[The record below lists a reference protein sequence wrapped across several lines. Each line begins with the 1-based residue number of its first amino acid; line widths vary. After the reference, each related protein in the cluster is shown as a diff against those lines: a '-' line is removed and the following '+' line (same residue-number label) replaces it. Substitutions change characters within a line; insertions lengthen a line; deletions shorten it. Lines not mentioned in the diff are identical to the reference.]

1 MKNKRRKIVSLMVAT
16 TACLAAAAFT
26 FDAKVVDA
34 ASEETFHELGASVRI
49 LPDKGIRFAFGL
61 PEELT
66 GEGYEIGTLVIPKA
80 VLGEAELNH
89 NSDAVDNVEVD
100 YVKIDCTKKWVSH
113 EDLDNAKDG
122 YNYYNAALTEIPEV
136 NYDTVL
142 VARSYYVKDGVYTYS
157 DPVERSIGYVAA
169 AALNNGETD
178 KDGVLS
184 AFTAGGYGETALSV
198 DGDGFITVSENTTIK
213 ASNEKGYLPVWS
225 SSNEAV
231 ATVDKNGKVTPRKGG
246 ETTVTATIGNVSAEK
261 KVYVLGDGLY
271 EDQIGMR
278 INGWNMSSNADYLS
292 MTTGANDEMVATVK
306 FQANGTYAPALVLRN
321 IQSKAYYEALI
332 ANGYT
337 KFAFSLAVEGDA
349 SDLYVFGKE
358 LSSFP
363 VNNGAYEI
371 TIDTQHFV
379 TYYDTLNTIATSGN
393 QVGQA
398 GSISAKFITWKSPA
412 DDWSSVRNY
421 VFTISNAKYIIP
433 AISVDFAD
441 GSKNIV
447 EAGETTTLIA
457 NANVNGDVAWS
468 SSNNEI
474 ATVENGVVSGVKG
487 GEVTITA
494 SIAGVSASKTVYVVG
509 DGLYEDQIGMR
520 IGGYQYHDKPAYF
533 NMVEEDGTMTV
544 TAKFQANP
552 TYAPA
557 LTIRN
562 LYNKTYYQALVANG
576 YTKLAFNLAVEGDL
590 DELYVFGKAINTFPV
605 NNGVYTIS
613 IDTQH
618 FVTYYDTMS
627 TIATSGSQVGQASS
641 ISAKFITWKSPA
653 NEWNATREYVF
664 TISNVAF
671 IADPTLEVSAE
682 ANELGYDETTTITA
696 TTNWP
701 ASFVVWSTSDA
712 TIATVENGVVTVVG
726 QKWGDVTITATVGSV
741 SVDTTITVNGP
752 TQLTV
757 DFAGDSNDL
766 VQVGKTTTLNATT
779 DWNVNAIEWT
789 SSNDE
794 IATVVNG
801 VVTGVKSGEVTI
813 TATLGELSASETV
826 YVVGSLNSD
835 QIGMRIGGYQYHDK
849 PAYFNMAE
857 ENGTMTITA
866 QFSDSAAYYPMLM
879 LRNMNSKAYYQK
891 LVDNGYVK
899 LTFMLGVGGDNAA
912 DVSDL
917 YVFGKKL
924 TSFPKG
930 TDGAYAVTVDV
941 QYILTY
947 YDNIYG
953 IATSGGQAG
962 QSGSL
967 DKMFIAWKSPL
978 TWAGNRNYVFTI
990 SNMGYR
996 QGVLFSDNIG
1006 MRVNGWNMTTNTTY
1020 MTMDIGAEGE
1030 MIITANWQAYTNYG
1044 PALVLKNLQG
1054 KAYYQGLQNSG
1065 YTYLTFD
1072 LKVGGTD
1079 ADKLSDVH
1087 ILGSAQKIAECT
1099 QENGV
1104 YKVNI
1109 QLAHIVQ
1116 FYDTITTL
1124 DTSTG
1129 QAGQWGSRS
1138 ALLLAWRFS
1147 SNFAT
1152 VPAQATRNYVFTIS
1166 NTAFV

>member
-16 TACLAAAAFT
+16 TACLAAAALT
-26 FDAKVVDA
+26 FDAKVADA

-61 PEELT
+61 PEGLT
-66 GEGYEIGTLVIPKA
+66 GEGYEIGTLAIPKE

-89 NSDAVDNVEVD
+89 NSDAVDSVAVD
-100 YVKIDCTKKWVSH
+100 YVNISCTKNWVSH
-113 EDLDNAKDG
+113 EGLDGAKDG

-142 VARSYYVKDGVYTYS
+142 VARSYYVKDGVYAYS
-157 DPVERSIGYVAA
+157 DPVERSIGYVAS

-184 AFTAGGYGETALSV
+184 TFTAGGYGETALSV
-198 DGDGFITVSENTTIK
+198 DGDDFITVSETTTIT

-225 SSNEAV
+225 SSNAAV
-231 ATVDKNGKVTPRKGG
+231 ATVDKTGKVTPVKGG
-246 ETTVTATIGNVSAEK
+246 ETTITATIGNVSESK
-261 KVYVLGDGLY
+261 TVYIVGDGLY
-271 EDQIGMR
+271 QDQIGIR
-278 INGWNMSSNADYLS
+278 INGWNMSGSADYFS
-292 MTTGANDEMVATVK
+292 METGANGEMVATVK
-306 FQANGTYAPALVLRN
+306 FQANETYAPALVLRN
-321 IQSKAYYEALI
+321 IQSKAYYEALV

-337 KFAFSLAVEGDA
+337 KFAFNLAVEGDV
-349 SDLYVFGKE
+349 SDLYVFGKA

-363 VNNGAYEI
+363 VNNGVYEI

-379 TYYDTLNTIATSGN
+379 SYYETISTIATSGS

-398 GSISAKFITWKSPA
+398 GSISAKFITWKSPTG
-412 DDWSSVRNY
+412 DWSSVRNY
-421 VFTISNAKYIIP
+421 VFTISGAEYILP

-447 EAGETTTLIA
+447 EVGDTTTLIA
-457 NANVNGDVAWS
+457 SANVNGDVAWS
-468 SSNNEI
+468 SSDDTV
-474 ATVENGVVSGVKG
+474 ATVVDGVVTGVKG

-509 DGLYEDQIGMR
+509 DGLYQDQIGIR
-520 IGGYQYHDKPAYF
+520 IGGYQYQDKPAYF
-533 NMVEEDGTMTV
+533 NMAAEDGTMVV

-562 LYNKTYYQALVANG
+562 LYNKEYYQALIAGG

-590 DELYVFGKAINTFPV
+590 EELYVFGKAINTFSEKDGTYAV
-605 NNGVYTIS
+605 S
-613 IDTQH
+613 IDVQH

-653 NEWNATREYVF
+653 NEWNATRDYVF
-664 TISNVAF
+664 TISNAAF
-671 IADPTLEVSAE
+671 MAAPTLEVAAE
-682 ANELGYDETTTITA
+682 ATELGYGETTTITA
-696 TTNWP
+696 TTNWTTN
-701 ASFVVWSTSDA
+701 FVVWSTSDE
-712 TIATVENGVVTVVG
+712 TIATVENGVVTVAG
-726 QKWGDVTITATVGSV
+726 QNWGEVIITATVADV
-741 SVDTTITVNGP
+741 SQEVKITVNAP

-757 DFAGDSNDL
+757 DFADGSKDL
-766 VQVGKTTTLNATT
+766 VEVGKTTTLVATA
-779 DWNVNAIEWT
+779 DWNVNCVEW
-789 SSNDE
+789 SSSDNTV
-794 IATVVNG
+794 ATVVGG
-801 VVTGVKSGEVTI
+801 VVTGVKGGEVTI
-813 TATLGELSASETV
+813 TAKLGELTVEKTV

-835 QIGMRIGGYQYHDK
+835 QIGMRINGYQYHGK

-866 QFSDSAAYYPMLM
+866 QFSDSATYYPMLM

-891 LVDNGYVK
+891 LLDNGYAK
-899 LTFMLGVGGDNAA
+899 LTFMLGVGGANAA

-953 IATSGGQAG
+953 IATSDGQAG

-978 TWAGNRNYVFTI
+978 TWSGSRNYVFTI

-1030 MIITANWQAYTNYG
+1030 MTITANWQAYVNYG
-1044 PALVLKNLQG
+1044 PALVLKNLQE
-1054 KAYYQGLQNSG
+1054 KAYYQGLIDSG

-1079 ADKLSDVH
+1079 ADKLTDVH
-1087 ILGSAQKIAECT
+1087 ILGTAQKVADCT
-1099 QENGV
+1099 QENGA

-1124 DTSTG
+1124 DTSAN

-1147 SNFAT
+1147 TNFAT

-1166 NTAFV
+1166 NTAIV

>member
-1 MKNKRRKIVSLMVAT
+1 MRNKKTKILSLMVAT
-16 TACLAAAAFT
+16 TACLAAAALT
-26 FDAKVVDA
+26 FDAKVADA
-34 ASEETFHELGASVRI
+34 ASEATFHELGASVRMSQ
-49 LPDKGIRFAFGL
+49 DKGIRFAFGL
-61 PEELT
+61 PEDKT
-66 GEGYEIGTLVIPKA
+66 GDGYEIGTLIVPKE
-80 VLGEAELNH
+80 VLGESELNH
-89 NSDAVDNVEVD
+89 NSDTADSEEVD
-100 YVKIDCTKKWVSH
+100 YVNIPCTKKWVSH

-122 YNYYNAALTEIPEV
+122 YNYYNAALTEIPSV

-157 DPVERSIGYVAA
+157 DPVERSIGYVAS
-169 AALNNGETD
+169 AALNNGEAD

-184 AFTAGGYGETALSV
+184 MFAAGGYGETAITV
-198 DGDGFITVSENTTIK
+198 DGDNFITVSETTTIT

-225 SSNEAV
+225 SSNENV
-231 ATVDKNGKVTPRKGG
+231 ATVDKTGKVTPVKGG
-246 ETTVTATIGNVSAEK
+246 EATITATIGNVSES
-261 KVYVLGDGLY
+261 KVVYIVGDGLY
-271 EDQIGMR
+271 EDQIGIR
-278 INGWNMSSNADYLS
+278 INGWNMSSNVDYLAIA
-292 MTTGANDEMVATVK
+292 TGENGEMVATAK
-306 FQANGTYAPALVLRN
+306 FQANATYAPALVLRN
-321 IQSKAYYEALI
+321 IQSKAYYEALV

-337 KFAFSLAVEGDA
+337 KFAF
-349 SDLYVFGKE
+349 
-358 LSSFP
+358 
-363 VNNGAYEI
+363 
-371 TIDTQHFV
+371 
-379 TYYDTLNTIATSGN
+379 
-393 QVGQA
+393 
-398 GSISAKFITWKSPA
+398 
-412 DDWSSVRNY
+412 
-421 VFTISNAKYIIP
+421 
-433 AISVDFAD
+433 
-441 GSKNIV
+441 
-447 EAGETTTLIA
+447 
-457 NANVNGDVAWS
+457 
-468 SSNNEI
+468 
-474 ATVENGVVSGVKG
+474 
-487 GEVTITA
+487 
-494 SIAGVSASKTVYVVG
+494 
-509 DGLYEDQIGMR
+509 
-520 IGGYQYHDKPAYF
+520 
-533 NMVEEDGTMTV
+533 
-544 TAKFQANP
+544 
-552 TYAPA
+552 
-557 LTIRN
+557 
-562 LYNKTYYQALVANG
+562 
-576 YTKLAFNLAVEGDL
+576 NLAVEGDVS
-590 DELYVFGKAINTFPV
+590 ELYVFGKAINTFPV
-605 NNGVYTIS
+605 NNGVYTINL
-613 IDTQH
+613 DTQH
-618 FVTYYDTMS
+618 FVTYYDTMY

-653 NEWNATREYVF
+653 NEWNATRDYIF
-664 TISNVAF
+664 TISNVVFTA
-671 IADPTLEVSAE
+671 APTLEVAAE
-682 ANELGYDETTTITA
+682 TAELGYDETTTIRA

-712 TIATVENGVVTVVG
+712 TIATVENGMVTVVG

-766 VQVGKTTTLNATT
+766 VQVGKSTTLNATT

-789 SSNDE
+789 SSDE
-794 IATVVNG
+794 AIATVIGG
-801 VVTGVKSGEVTI
+801 VVKGVKGGEVTI
-813 TATLGELSASETV
+813 TAKLGELSESKTV
-826 YVVGSLNSD
+826 YVVGGLNSD
-835 QIGMRIGGYQYHDK
+835 QIGLRNNGYQQQHI
-849 PAYFNMAE
+849 ASSFNMAVG

-866 QFSDSAAYYPMLM
+866 KFSDSAAYYPMLM
-879 LRNMNSKAYYQK
+879 LRNMNGKAYYQK

-941 QYILTY
+941 QHIVTY

-978 TWAGNRNYVFTI
+978 TWAGSRNYVFTI

-1006 MRVNGWNMTTNTTY
+1006 MRVNGWNMTTNTMY
-1020 MTMDIGAEGE
+1020 MTMDIGTEGE

-1044 PALVLKNLQG
+1044 PALVLKNLQE
-1054 KAYYQGLQNSG
+1054 KAYYQGLIDNG

-1079 ADKLSDVH
+1079 GDKLSDVH

-1104 YKVNI
+1104 YKVKI

-1124 DTSTG
+1124 DTSAS

-1147 SNFAT
+1147 TNFAT
-1152 VPAQATRNYVFTIS
+1152 VPTQATRNYVFTIS
-1166 NTAFV
+1166 NTAYSK